1 MAEISWYS
9 HDCHS
14 ASQNKTEEENDMT
27 EVKVKE
33 IREIPE
39 AAPEQPM
46 ISMRLGRTDFLID
59 LHFAEDGNES
69 LDDKVKRLIKKDIQD
84 ENF

>member
-1 MAEISWYS
+1 
-9 HDCHS
+9 
-14 ASQNKTEEENDMT
+14 MT

-33 IREIPE
+33 IRETPE

-69 LDDKVKRLIKKDIQD
+69 LGDKVKRLIKKDIQD

>member
-1 MAEISWYS
+1 
-9 HDCHS
+9 
-14 ASQNKTEEENDMT
+14 MT

-33 IREIPE
+33 IRETPE

>member
-1 MAEISWYS
+1 
-9 HDCHS
+9 
-14 ASQNKTEEENDMT
+14 MT

-33 IREIPE
+33 IRETPE

-46 ISMRLGRTDFLID
+46 ISMRHGRTDFLID

>member
-1 MAEISWYS
+1 
-9 HDCHS
+9 
-14 ASQNKTEEENDMT
+14 MT

-33 IREIPE
+33 IRETPE

-69 LDDKVKRLIKKDIQD
+69 LDDKIKRLIKKDIQD

>member
-1 MAEISWYS
+1 
-9 HDCHS
+9 
-14 ASQNKTEEENDMT
+14 MT

-33 IREIPE
+33 IRETPE

-59 LHFAEDGNES
+59 MHFAEDGNES

>member
-1 MAEISWYS
+1 
-9 HDCHS
+9 
-14 ASQNKTEEENDMT
+14 MT

-33 IREIPE
+33 IRETPE

-46 ISMRLGRTDFLID
+46 ISIRLGRTDFLID

>member
-1 MAEISWYS
+1 
-9 HDCHS
+9 
-14 ASQNKTEEENDMT
+14 MT